1 MSKPSRSLTV
11 VPYALGSTL
20 GSQTPPRLSTHG
32 TAFRQTLTQP
42 KADSHERA
50 LDNFKGNYS
59 SFLAAGGG
67 LSAEAMIFSIIC
79 NGESPYERMTKQ
91 GQRDYY
97 NRKVANLTFVSP
109 QDQLQDKPDLKESL
123 LNFVALLDVI
133 DIGHDAM
140 MKLDCILNTYV
151 LTQKHTQLLTQVLNK
166 IFTKEGNFRPVVGKE
181 EIIVIIDDMYMLL
194 KGDNISTFE
203 RPPSILV
210 VKETVNDVMTKLQAE
225 YNGGRRFV
233 GFPESG
239 RPIEQS
245 DPDNGSI
252 YSSLDGGSGSG
263 HDSPEIKRYC
273 SEYGIVNI
281 YARFIRKSL
290 YEIIQIVEDKDN
302 YHCFVILAT
311 NEISLNQVLLAIS
324 RYLNKQYESAERGAG
339 VQGLTPTMKL
349 IRYEKKGKSESLDE
363 CAETLHLQQQ
373 ELYQGNYV
381 DIPELWLTPPILKHI
396 SNILEC
402 CLWALKSMGD
412 KGGTIHFLSKQKGIY
427 QEARLIYDR
436 AVLKQF
442 STPPVKRKCIMW
454 TVDSF
459 LAAIILGYYYAGLI
473 DEHPIVALSHAKGW
487 DVCIPPNSD
496 STGYAIALYQLETYN
511 DHTFSFLKK
520 NYGLNHLKY
529 VVEILF
535 PSIRHTHNSF
545 FYRILEAL
553 LKNILRYLERKF
565 NDYAAVMEELKQ
577 DLLNFEDMSSQDK
590 QAFLLRVPNELSLDF
605 SSIIGK
611 LLLLFFEFSQ
621 ENQQETAQK
630 IFNQIAASKGL
641 NRFDI
646 ILGTKRTMNDSIG
659 SNLDILL
666 SAFKYAPPATE
677 EKTFLDFITLSDV
690 METEEGIS
698 VVEQKKTSLK
708 ENMGDEVI
716 NQGNI
721 ERVLDLLKKRES
733 LYHEEIETLQTKVQT
748 HSHLKESMIVE
759 SNTFGVFPRALE
771 VRIETLP
778 DTTFI
783 YVRTNITAGGV
794 GNYNAYLREMTVS
807 ADEEPHFS
815 IERIEVAFYIK
826 FPINVQFLADFSE
839 KHSTQPL
846 SLYTMTQGVWIKSQ
860 SINVKL
866 FCEREIRNI
875 LQQLFPSVV
884 LTDDIDRLLPVPYNM
899 FSRSVESDKRALDMK
914 QSSQKKSKIHQQ
926 EEKQP
931 SIQEEKQPSIEEQMK
946 VLTDQLILHK
956 KNKKKTKEIQDKLNL
971 LQAEQ
976 QLLLKGPTKKKGKKG
991 GRKTRRIRKK
1001 FTLKHK
1007 KRSMRK
1013 TQRRSKIIK

>member
-11 VPYALGSTL
+11 VPYAHGSTL
-20 GSQTPPRLSTHG
+20 GSHTPPSNTHG

-91 GQRDYY
+91 GQSDHYKG
-97 NRKVANLTFVSP
+97 KVANLTFVSP

-263 HDSPEIKRYC
+263 DDSPEIKRYC

-349 IRYEKKGKSESLDE
+349 IKYEKKGKSELLDV

-427 QEARLIYDR
+427 QEARLRYDR
-436 AVLKQF
+436 VVLKPF
-442 STPPVKRKCIMW
+442 STPPVKPKCIMW

-496 STGYAIALYQLETYN
+496 STGYAIALYQLETYHHV
-511 DHTFSFLKK
+511 DTFELLKE
-520 NYGLNHLKY
+520 NYGFKHLKY

-553 LKNILRYLERKF
+553 LNNILVYIESKF
-565 NDYAAVMEELKQ
+565 NDYAADMEELKQ
-577 DLLNFEDMSSQDK
+577 DLEGFEGMSSQGK

-621 ENQQETAQK
+621 ENEQETAQK
-630 IFNQIAASKGL
+630 IFNQIAASEGL
-641 NRFDI
+641 NRFDT
-646 ILGTKRTMNDSIG
+646 ILSTKRTMNDSIG

-666 SAFKYAPPATE
+666 NFFRYIPDTEKKPTFLEFITPTAVMDIEEGSSVVVE
-677 EKTFLDFITLSDV
+677 EK
-690 METEEGIS
+690 
-698 VVEQKKTSLK
+698 KKSLK
-708 ENMGDEVI
+708 ENMGDKVI
-716 NQGNI
+716 NEGNI
-721 ERVLDLLKKRES
+721 ERVLALLEQRVTLHDRK
-733 LYHEEIETLQTKVQT
+733 IETLQTKVQT

-794 GNYNAYLREMTVS
+794 GNYNAYLRAMTMS

-875 LQQLFPSVV
+875 LQQLFPSEV
-884 LTDDIDRLLPVPYNM
+884 LTGDIDRLLPVPYNM
-899 FSRSVESDKRALDMK
+899 ISRSVESVKRALDMN
-914 QSSQKKSKIHQQ
+914 QSLQKKSKIQQ
-926 EEKQP
+926 
-931 SIQEEKQPSIEEQMK
+931 QEEKQPSIEEQMK

>member
-1 MSKPSRSLTV
+1 MSKASRSLTM
-11 VPYALGSTL
+11 VPYAHQTP
-20 GSQTPPRLSTHG
+20 QTPPRLSTHG
-32 TAFRQTLTQP
+32 TAFKQTLTGP
-42 KADSHERA
+42 RVDTHERA
-50 LDNFKGNYS
+50 LDNFKTNYS

-91 GQRDYY
+91 GQRDHYKS
-97 NRKVANLTFVSP
+97 RIADLTFVSP
-109 QDQLQDKPDLKESL
+109 QDQLGYKSDLKETL

-252 YSSLDGGSGSG
+252 YSTLDGGSGSG

-339 VQGLTPTMKL
+339 VQGLVPTMKL
-349 IRYEKKGKSESLDE
+349 IRYEKKGKSELLDV

-381 DIPELWLTPPILKHI
+381 DIPELMLTPVILKPI
-396 SNILEC
+396 SEILEC

-427 QEARLIYDR
+427 QEARLRYDR
-436 AVLKQF
+436 AVLKQL
-442 STPPVKRKCIMW
+442 STPPVKPKCIMW

-511 DHTFSFLKK
+511 DRTFSFLKK

-553 LKNILRYLERKF
+553 LNNILRYLERKF
-565 NDYAAVMEELKQ
+565 DEYNAVMEELKQ

-621 ENQQETAQK
+621 ENEQETAQK
-630 IFNQIAASKGL
+630 IFNQIAASEGL
-641 NRFDI
+641 NRFDT
-646 ILGTKRTMNDSIG
+646 ILSTKRTMNDSIG

-666 SAFKYAPPATE
+666 NFFRYIPDTEKKPTFLEFITPTAVMDIEEGSSVVVE
-677 EKTFLDFITLSDV
+677 EK
-690 METEEGIS
+690 
-698 VVEQKKTSLK
+698 KKSLK
-708 ENMGDEVI
+708 ENMGDKVI
-716 NQGNI
+716 NEGNI
-721 ERVLDLLKKRES
+721 EEVLALLEQRVTLHDRK
-733 LYHEEIETLQTKVQT
+733 IETLQTKVQT

-794 GNYNAYLREMTVS
+794 GNYNAYLREMTMS

-875 LQQLFPSVV
+875 LKQLFPSEV
-884 LTDDIDRLLPVPYNM
+884 LTDNIDRLLPVPYNM
-899 FSRSVESDKRALDMK
+899 FSRSVESVKRALDMN
-914 QSSQKKSKIHQQ
+914 QSSQKKSKIK

-931 SIQEEKQPSIEEQMK
+931 SIQEEKQPSIEEQMR

-976 QLLLKGPTKKKGKKG
+976 QLLLKGPTKKAKGKKG